1 MDLRWLVLTLMLLS
15 VPFAH
20 ATKLY
25 KWVDKD
31 GRVTY
36 HDRPPPSDAYRVE
49 EKYIGARRPASGD
62 RIPPEVLEKYPVVL
76 YSAPK
81 CSSCDSAR
89 NYLKSR
95 GIPFTEKNVEGN
107 RALQD
112 ELIKKTGGLAV
123 PTITVGS
130 KVMKG
135 YLESL
140 LEGELIEAGYPM
152 SGSATASAQADA
164 QSEESE
170 EAEPQEQE
178 AESPQDEEESS
189 ES

>member
-1 MDLRWLVLTLMLLS
+1 MDLRWLVLATMLLS

-49 EKYIGARRPASGD
+49 EKYIGVRRPASAD

-89 NYLKSR
+89 AYLKSR

-107 RALQD
+107 RELQD
-112 ELIKKTGGLAV
+112 ELIKQAGGLAV
-123 PTITVGS
+123 PTIMVGS
-130 KVMKG
+130 KVMQG

-140 LEGELIEAGYPM
+140 LEGELKEAGYPM
-152 SGSATASAQADA
+152 QGAATANAQT
-164 QSEESE
+164 
-170 EAEPQEQE
+170 
-178 AESPQDEEESS
+178 
-189 ES
+189 